1 MSNNRRHLE
10 ILCSTLVFMTGG
22 DHDIMRSYVSSMVDN
37 HDGVDLD
44 PSLLNECIDARD
56 AVVAILKDLSPGFE
70 FRTKAQIIE
79 DAQAAFWQV
88 IAQGFVVK
96 ETGYNVD
103 ATMKF
108 QAACEDAVDTWLENA
123 VI

>member
-10 ILCSTLVFMTGG
+10 ILCSTLVFMTGN

-44 PSLLNECIDARD
+44 PSVREECLEAQDT
-56 AVVAILKDLSPGFE
+56 VVAILRDISPGFE
-70 FRTKAQIIE
+70 FKTKAQIIE

-88 IAQGFVVK
+88 IAKGFPVK
-96 ETGYNVD
+96 ETGYDID

-108 QAACEDAVDTWLENA
+108 QAACENAVESWLENA